1 MIKAV
6 LKWLWGKPILLST
19 VLLIIPNLLSQKF
32 ADGIYFHRI
41 FKPISYGIRS
51 LTGLSA
57 WPIGQIIFYLGILAL
72 TIGLALAI
80 RKAVKGKSVKVL
92 RKPALKG
99 LMIFSVVYFL
109 FQFSWGVNYKR
120 TSLAEHLDL
129 DTAQITQ
136 GEILKLGE
144 WLVEKTNDAA
154 IGAENKPALD
164 FQEMCFE
171 AELSY
176 QKLGSY
182 NPQFAIE
189 NPVVKEVFVP
199 QTMSYAG
206 ISGIY
211 FPFTAEANV
220 NTHIPKNRWPSV
232 ITHEMAHQT
241 GIGSE
246 DEANFVA
253 FLACEMNEN
262 PHFQFAAYYSALR
275 TTLWHVED
283 TLVQQALIE
292 RLNPQTKAISELNR
306 TYWEEHQSVFHDIGD
321 WVNDKFLKAN
331 GQEQGIRSYRLYA
344 KLLVGWERKYGVLK
358 QKSSIE

>member
-1 MIKAV
+1 MTKTV
-6 LKWLWGKPILLST
+6 LKWLWRRPVLLSA
-19 VLLIIPNLLSQKF
+19 VLLIIPNVVSQEF
-32 ADGIYFHRI
+32 ADSFYFHQI
-41 FKPISYGIRS
+41 FKHLSYAIRS
-51 LTGLSA
+51 LTGLSS
-57 WPIGQIIFYLGILAL
+57 WPIGQIIFYAGVLAL
-72 TIGLALAI
+72 TLGAAIAI
-80 RKAVKGKSVKVL
+80 RNAAKDKSLKALKKT
-92 RKPALKG
+92 ALKG
-99 LMIFSVVYFL
+99 LAIFSVVYFL
-109 FQFSWGVNYKR
+109 FQFTWGINYKR
-120 TSLAEHLDL
+120 TSLAEHLAL

-136 GEILKLGE
+136 SEIWKLGE

-154 IGAENKPALD
+154 ISAEKQPEFD
-164 FQEMCFE
+164 FQEMCYE
-171 AELSY
+171 AEVSY
-176 QKLGSY
+176 QKISSLL
-182 NPQFAIE
+182 PQFSIE

-246 DEANFVA
+246 DEANFIA
-253 FLACEMNEN
+253 FLACEANEN
-262 PHFQFAAYYSALR
+262 AHFQFAAYYSALR

-283 TLVQQALIE
+283 TMVQQALIE
-292 RLNPQTKAISELNR
+292 KLNPQTKAISELNKA
-306 TYWEEHQSVFHDIGD
+306 YWEDYQSVFHDIGD

-331 GQEQGIRSYRLYA
+331 GQEEGIRSYRLYA

-358 QKSSIE
+358 RQ